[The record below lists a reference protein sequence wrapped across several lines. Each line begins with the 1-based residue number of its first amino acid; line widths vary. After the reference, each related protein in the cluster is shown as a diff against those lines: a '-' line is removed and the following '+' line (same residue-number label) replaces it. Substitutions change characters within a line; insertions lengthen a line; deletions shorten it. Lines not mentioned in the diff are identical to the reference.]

1 MIYQTIEELFE
12 GDFVER
18 IDTVEDQFVSLDLL
32 DTATECQY
40 TGEWKI
46 YDLDYSSHV
55 VVSKPFGLILATQ
68 RIDDYLEYGSPY

>member
-1 MIYQTIEELFE
+1 MIYQTIDELFD

-18 IDTVEDQFVSLDLL
+18 LDTIQDQFVSLELL
-32 DTATECQY
+32 DTAIECEY

-46 YDLDYSSHV
+46 YDDYGNNV
-55 VVSKPFGLILATQ
+55 QVSKPFGLILATQ

>member
-1 MIYQTIEELFE
+1 MICQTIEELFD

-18 IDTVEDQFVSLDLL
+18 LDTIENPRVSLELL
-32 DTATECQY
+32 DTAIECEY

-46 YDLDYSSHV
+46 YDLDYASHV
-55 VVSKPFGLILATQ
+55 VVSKPFGLILAGQ